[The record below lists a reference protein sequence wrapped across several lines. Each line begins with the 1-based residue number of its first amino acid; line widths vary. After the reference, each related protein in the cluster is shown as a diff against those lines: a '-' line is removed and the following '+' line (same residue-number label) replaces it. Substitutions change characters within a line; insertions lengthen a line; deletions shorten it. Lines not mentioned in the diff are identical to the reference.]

1 MNKPK
6 KHEKAEKQNKQET
19 LAVTENDSKDHEDHP
34 VSDYPF
40 NASDP
45 VDDSENKVK
54 YGERNIEDN
63 QLITFPNPR
72 IGREYRIGI
81 SLPEFTCKCPFSGY
95 PDFATIEV
103 NYIPNEKVV
112 ELKAIKL
119 YINSYRDR
127 CISHEE
133 AVNQILDDLVTA
145 CDPLEMTVKGDFSPR
160 GNVHTVVEV
169 SHIKNLKK

>member
-1 MNKPK
+1 MTKSK
-6 KHEKAEKQNKQET
+6 KHEKADKHNKQESSP
-19 LAVTENDSKDHEDHP
+19 VTEHELKDQGKDQA
-34 VSDYPF
+34 
-40 NASDP
+40 NT
-45 VDDSENKVK
+45 VK
-54 YGERNIEDN
+54 YGERNIQDN

-72 IGREYRIGI
+72 IGREYRINI

-95 PDFATIEV
+95 PDFATIDV

-127 CISHEE
+127 YISHEE
-133 AVNQILDDLVTA
+133 AVNQILDDLVSA
-145 CDPLEMTVKGDFSPR
+145 CDPLEMTIKGDFSPR
-160 GNVHTVVEV
+160 GNVHTVIEV